1 VAHYR
6 KLNGKTTE
14 QRLEEELQRLKASR
28 ESVTVAEFAR
38 RAMVSYATLTHQ
50 YKEVADEVRRLRD
63 REGPSPKRSPVT
75 WSRSRHP
82 DLEEATT
89 LIQQLRQQVSD
100 LTRGLATAH
109 AERDQWQR
117 RAFHLGQ
124 VQDHNERLRGVI
136 AALLDHLVCEADR
149 TMMQH
154 WMDEID
160 REPQP

>member
-1 VAHYR
+1 MSGRRRGGSSWLQVASAA
-6 KLNGKTTE
+6 L
-14 QRLEEELQRLKASR
+14 L
-28 ESVTVAEFAR
+28 VVAA
-38 RAMVSYATLTHQ
+38 VV
-50 YKEVADEVRRLRD
+50 VAVI
-63 REGPSPKRSPVT
+63 
-75 WSRSRHP
+75 
-82 DLEEATT
+82 A
-89 LIQQLRQQVSD
+89 VSD

-117 RAFHLGQ
+117 RALHLGQ